1 MFRPDD
7 PLSPPQPAFD
17 EPWQAQALALADSL
31 VQAGRF
37 SAQDW
42 AESLGAALSEAAAR
56 GAEDS
61 LETYYL
67 AVVEALER
75 LSAQHAGISPQDMDK
90 RRTAWEAAYL
100 RTTHGQPVQLDPSDA
115 LPS

>member
-1 MFRPDD
+1 MFQPDD

-37 SAQDW
+37 SADDW
-42 AESLGAALSEAAAR
+42 AQALGGTLRAAEAR
-56 GAEDS
+56 GEDDT

-67 AVVEALER
+67 AVIEALESLASQR
-75 LSAQHAGISPQDMDK
+75 AGISLQDMDQ
-90 RRTAWEAAYL
+90 RRADWEAAYH
-100 RTTHGQPVQLDPSDA
+100 RTPHGQPVLLQPATVQKS
-115 LPS
+115 